1 MLSRTAAR
9 LRNVFQFVGDDAH
22 IVPKRRNNGF
32 CNIQGSAGACS
43 RRFGLIDLEKLRVYS
58 NFSPAANWFVE
69 DAEPYELFVNLCFF
83 KRANAV
89 RPYRVDDDFCC
100 FPGTPGTAFPTE
112 FCAFEDN
119 IVYPSIHGHTA
130 RSVEKRNAIVPT
142 KRRSFDRLFCWPA
155 RRDSIRTPAGVW
167 SLAVTTLHRSVALC
181 RSSFESLRMQFV
193 PIKND
198 GLRPSFFIGPPE
210 GIRTHDLQ
218 NRNLLRYPTAPRTEI
233 FYLRKQIYTK
243 TDKMSRQAGCAYYT
257 PCPDFL
263 LNLFDNFA

>member
-1 MLSRTAAR
+1 M
-9 LRNVFQFVGDDAH
+9 
-22 IVPKRRNNGF
+22 
-32 CNIQGSAGACS
+32 C
-43 RRFGLIDLEKLRVYS
+43 
-58 NFSPAANWFVE
+58 
-69 DAEPYELFVNLCFF
+69 F

-89 RPYRVDDDFCC
+89 RTYHVDDDFCC

-181 RSSFESLRMQFV
+181 RSSFESLPMKK
-193 PIKND
+193 PT
-198 GLRPSFFIGPPE
+198 GLSSTDLPVLARPKGFDSHACGRLVARGHNAPPE
-210 GIRTHDLQ
+210 RCSVPLV
-218 NRNLLRYPTAPRTEI
+218 LRIPSHE
-233 FYLRKQIYTK
+233 K
-243 TDKMSRQAGCAYYT
+243 TDGSSSTDLPVLARPKGFEPPIFRIGICCVIQLRHERKY
-257 PCPDFL
+257 
-263 LNLFDNFA
+263 